1 MAEGLVPAFI
11 GRGDP
16 LNRRR
21 FLATTLAASALSTA
35 DLVSSQSAAPT
46 STHSGTRQ
54 YYELRTYSLRSG
66 RQSQIT
72 GQYVSAVLIP
82 ALNRLGIAP
91 VGAFNLT
98 IGPDTPTLY
107 LLLPCDRLENVVNA
121 GLRLRR
127 DQQFL
132 AAADAFWNAPE
143 DSPAFERVEST
154 LLIAFEGWP
163 HLVLPPPTS
172 QHGKRIFQ
180 LRTYESASD
189 RDHLRKVQMFHQ
201 GEFEIFERSGFWRVF
216 FGDALI
222 GPRLP
227 RLTYMLSFTELKQ
240 LDDLWAAFRNDP
252 QWKKLT
258 ASKEFNF
265 EPIVSD
271 VTNLILSPTDYSQI

>member
-1 MAEGLVPAFI
+1 M
-11 GRGDP
+11 
-16 LNRRR
+16 NRRR
-21 FLATTLAASALSTA
+21 FLANSLAASAFSIAELAHAETGA
-35 DLVSSQSAAPT
+35 LAAPQ
-46 STHSGTRQ
+46 SKPRQ

-66 RQSQIT
+66 RQSRIT
-72 GQYVSAVLIP
+72 GQYVSGALIP

-98 IGPDTPTLY
+98 FGPDTPTLY
-107 LLLPCDRLENVVNA
+107 LLLPCERLDTLIDA
-121 GLRLRR
+121 KLRLRADR
-127 DQQFL
+127 EFL
-132 AAADAFWNAPE
+132 KAADAFWNAPE

-163 HLVLPPPTS
+163 QLVVPPPTAL
-172 QHGKRIFQ
+172 HGKRVFQ

-189 RDHLRKVQMFHQ
+189 RDHLRKIRMFHE
-201 GEFEIFERSGFWRVF
+201 GEFDIFQRSGFWRVF

-227 RLTYMLSFTELKQ
+227 RLTYMLSFSDLKELN
-240 LDDLWAAFRNDP
+240 DMWAAFFGDP

-265 EPIVSD
+265 EPIVSN
-271 VTNLILSPTDYSQI
+271 VTNLILTPTEYSQV